1 MSAGIS
7 VPARDE
13 VRSRLAT
20 IEGYPVYSRVYS
32 GSKFQDGSHLY
43 SLSIRNSSV
52 AKYRVRVH
60 KALVMNDS
68 ITIWSVFYI
77 LALSLPPFLSKVKD
91 EPIHGIPSLS
101 RLVSG
106 ENNNQLFL
114 SSDWWIDGLNSIL
127 FDSITFEK

>member
-43 SLSIRNSSV
+43 SLSIGNSSV

-68 ITIWSVFYI
+68 ITVWSVFYI

-91 EPIHGIPSLS
+91 EPIHGLFLPSL
-101 RLVSG
+101 VSSAARIIISYS
-106 ENNNQLFL
+106 FHP
-114 SSDWWIDGLNSIL
+114 IDGLM
-127 FDSITFEK
+127 D

>member
-68 ITIWSVFYI
+68 ITVWSVFYI

-91 EPIHGIPSLS
+91 EPIHGLFLPSL
-101 RLVSG
+101 VSSAARIIISYS
-106 ENNNQLFL
+106 FHP
-114 SSDWWIDGLNSIL
+114 IDGLM
-127 FDSITFEK
+127 D